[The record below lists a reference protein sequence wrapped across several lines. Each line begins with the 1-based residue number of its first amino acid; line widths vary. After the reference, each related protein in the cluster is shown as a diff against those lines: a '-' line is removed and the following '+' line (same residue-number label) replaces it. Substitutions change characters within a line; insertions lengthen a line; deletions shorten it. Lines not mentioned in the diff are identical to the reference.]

1 MNSETRPL
9 WEVGVPGVGGGGVV
23 GLSQFYQYSAGQ
35 RTEGPIDTRN
45 CIPPCPAWRAD
56 EPAALRRAIRYLLG
70 LRGTFMS

>member
-1 MNSETRPL
+1 VNSENRPL

-23 GLSQFYQYSAGQ
+23 GLSQFYQYSAGP

-56 EPAALRRAIRYLLG
+56 EHAALRRAIRYLLG
-70 LRGTFMS
+70 LRRHFMS